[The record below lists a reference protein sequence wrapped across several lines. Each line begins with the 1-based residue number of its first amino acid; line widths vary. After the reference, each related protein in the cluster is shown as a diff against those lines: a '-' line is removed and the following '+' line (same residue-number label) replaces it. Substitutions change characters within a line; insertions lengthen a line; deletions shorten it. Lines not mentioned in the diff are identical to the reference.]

1 MGPRLKEKTLSRR
14 EREKLR
20 QRRDMLT
27 AALRLF
33 SEKGY
38 HSVSMHEIAEES
50 EFAIG
55 TLYKFFRNKEDL
67 YRVLV
72 LEQADA
78 IHDALV
84 GALEEPRDEIE
95 KLRNYIRVKSEF
107 FRDNVSMIRLYFG
120 ITQGGSFNLMTG
132 LDAEMRRRYDVFLR
146 ILASTFEKGILR
158 KRFRKVAD
166 PYHLALALESQVNA
180 FLFLW
185 VYNPER
191 HPAPVVP
198 ETVLKI
204 FFDGLVEW

>member
-1 MGPRLKEKTLSRR
+1 MVPRVKEKTLSRR

-38 HSVSMHEIAEES
+38 HSVSMHEIAEKS

-95 KLRNYIRVKSEF
+95 KLE
-107 FRDNVSMIRLYFG
+107 
-120 ITQGGSFNLMTG
+120 ITSGSRANSFATM
-132 LDAEMRRRYDVFLR
+132 F
-146 ILASTFEKGILR
+146 
-158 KRFRKVAD
+158 
-166 PYHLALALESQVNA
+166 P
-180 FLFLW
+180 
-185 VYNPER
+185 
-191 HPAPVVP
+191 
-198 ETVLKI
+198 
-204 FFDGLVEW
+204 